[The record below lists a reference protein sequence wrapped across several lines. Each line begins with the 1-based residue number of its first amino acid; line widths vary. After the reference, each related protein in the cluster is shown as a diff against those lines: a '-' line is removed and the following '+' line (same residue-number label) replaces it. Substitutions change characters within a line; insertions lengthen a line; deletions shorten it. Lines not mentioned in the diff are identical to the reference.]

1 MIGLITRSLC
11 SATAASRADERPYQV
26 ASSVRTSSST
36 LLSTRISGTSASAA
50 PRQGQDLVGAQ
61 TDRHLT
67 LARDAHRRLL
77 PVRILPVRVYMSRPE
92 SVRRPRVEAE
102 SWRGPAGAP
111 ELADVLASDGHAD
124 PLCHRKSG
132 S

>member
-11 SATAASRADERPYQV
+11 SATAASRADERAYQV

-61 TDRHLT
+61 TGRRLAAHPLDELPPACTVCRHL
-67 LARDAHRRLL
+67 AQHDHAAAHLEGDFR
-77 PVRILPVRVYMSRPE
+77 VR
-92 SVRRPRVEAE
+92 
-102 SWRGPAGAP
+102 
-111 ELADVLASDGHAD
+111 
-124 PLCHRKSG
+124 
-132 S
+132 